1 MLQDIKTAPKDD
13 IGWYI
18 MARTTQ
24 GEWVLLIWSK
34 LFTDKNGNVGAW
46 VNAENYSEF
55 LTDDEI
61 EGWAYPEQMT
71 VDLQGVDPTT
81 VEGYQ
86 ELALRV
92 TQSDWYGNQTEF
104 IQGVTHT
111 YLRRIREGI
120 DTTPVYLVSFIES
133 EGGSVRI

>member
-1 MLQDIKTAPKDD
+1 
-13 IGWYI
+13 
-18 MARTTQ
+18 
-24 GEWVLLIWSK
+24 
-34 LFTDKNGNVGAW
+34 
-46 VNAENYSEF
+46 
-55 LTDDEI
+55 
-61 EGWAYPEQMT
+61 MT

-104 IQGVTHT
+104 IQSVTNT

-120 DTTPVYLVSFIES
+120 DTTPAYLVSFIES
-133 EGGSVRI
+133 EGGSVRL